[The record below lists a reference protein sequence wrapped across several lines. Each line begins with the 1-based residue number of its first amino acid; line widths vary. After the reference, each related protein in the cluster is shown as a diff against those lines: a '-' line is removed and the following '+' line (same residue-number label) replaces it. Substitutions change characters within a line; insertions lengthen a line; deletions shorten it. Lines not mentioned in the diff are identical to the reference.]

1 MSPTTIIEL
10 GILISVALV
19 LSLLALLFP
28 KKRSKVIWIIAGLLF
43 IGGITFYS
51 TRPFIVHYQ
60 TNEAI
65 EELNKHLM
73 KEYPNDQWRISDRDV
88 IEIRPVVS
96 LFVVFKSEPTIV
108 YEYKVKDSDIEQ
120 VYMFTSSGDSVES
133 ANIKPQH
140 DEGGSKTP
148 TEE

>member
-51 TRPFIVHYQ
+51 TRPFIVQHQ

-65 EELNKHLM
+65 GELNKHLM
-73 KEYPNDQWRISDRDV
+73 KKYPNDQWKVTDRDV

-96 LFVVFKSEPTIV
+96 LHVIFKSEPTVV
-108 YEYKVKDSDIEQ
+108 YEYEVKGRNTEQ
-120 VYMFTSSGDSVES
+120 VHVFMLSGDSIES
-133 ANIKPQH
+133 ANIKPRH
-140 DEGGSKTP
+140 NEDGSKKAM
-148 TEE
+148 E